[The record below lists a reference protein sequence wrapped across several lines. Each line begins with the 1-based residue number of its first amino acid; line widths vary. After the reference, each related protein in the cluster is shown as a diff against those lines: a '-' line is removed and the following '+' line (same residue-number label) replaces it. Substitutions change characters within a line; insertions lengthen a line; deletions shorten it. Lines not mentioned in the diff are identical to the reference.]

1 MTARGTE
8 GADAAFKERGMASDH
23 QHLPEGTVTVLSSD
37 AVGSTQLKQRL
48 GDEAGAALEPRPVPR
63 PHHFGGGGLRP

>member
-23 QHLPEGTVTVLSSD
+23 QHLPEETVTVLSSD
-37 AVGSTQLKQRL
+37 PVGSTQLKQR
-48 GDEAGAALEPRPVPR
+48 EAGAALAPRPVPR